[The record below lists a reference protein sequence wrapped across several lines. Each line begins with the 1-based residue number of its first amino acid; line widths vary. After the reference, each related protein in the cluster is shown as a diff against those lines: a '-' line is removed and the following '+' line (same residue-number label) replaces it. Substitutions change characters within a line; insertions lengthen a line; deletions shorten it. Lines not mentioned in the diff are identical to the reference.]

1 MNCSRSR
8 LIAEEGVKDNGLV
21 INSIL
26 NNLTGQNLANEVYD
40 FTVKRPTDNQT
51 FNSTIFIK
59 KS

>member
-1 MNCSRSR
+1 MNCSRSH

-40 FTVKRPTDNQT
+40 FTVKHHTDNQT
-51 FNSTIFIK
+51 FISTIFVE